1 LSHVEQ
7 WLEAK
12 FCDETGTIPK
22 NEQKSLML
30 MAYSSSADQ
39 STPVGR
45 VQTITVSGHFKMH
58 HLWSLQSAPPL
69 TGVFL
74 GFLGSFWQGVFLFP

>member
-1 LSHVEQ
+1 VEGAFRADAGFVEVGDGRGGDL
-7 WLEAK
+7 LEDGGFDGLEPGGA
-12 FCDETGTIPK
+12 
-22 NEQKSLML
+22 
-30 MAYSSSADQ
+30 
-39 STPVGR
+39 VG
-45 VQTITVSGHFKMH
+45 VSGHFKMH

>member
-1 LSHVEQ
+1 MIGEQ
-7 WLEAK
+7 
-12 FCDETGTIPK
+12 IPSPGLHFYRLK
-22 NEQKSLML
+22 LAQG
-30 MAYSSSADQ
+30 
-39 STPVGR
+39 PV
-45 VQTITVSGHFKMH
+45 VSGHFKMH

>member
-1 LSHVEQ
+1 MRLSERWQLLSHIEQ
-7 WLEAK
+7 WLEAM

-30 MAYSSSADQ
+30 MAYRSSADQ

-45 VQTITVSGHFKMH
+45 VQTITHGD
-58 HLWSLQSAPPL
+58 
-69 TGVFL
+69 GL
-74 GFLGSFWQGVFLFP
+74 GNW